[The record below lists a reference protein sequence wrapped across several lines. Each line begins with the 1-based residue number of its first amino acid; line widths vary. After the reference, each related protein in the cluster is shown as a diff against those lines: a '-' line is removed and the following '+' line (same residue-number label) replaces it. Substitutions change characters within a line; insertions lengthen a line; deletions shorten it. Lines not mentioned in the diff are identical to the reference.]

1 VSRCEKGETN
11 LDFTG
16 ARDSEWQWNPLGH
29 VQVCTSH
36 QTDNHARTAPLIF
49 YRPDALPAAQAAQP
63 SVKALKANTYRDTE
77 VYYQV
82 RQKTDQVCNMTTAF
96 TFITQLYLPELYDLI
111 KVSHWGTYDKTVN
124 MWLKMLQQLYAEII
138 CRSKQQ

>member
-1 VSRCEKGETN
+1 MSGSGIRWAMCKSAPRT
-11 LDFTG
+11 
-16 ARDSEWQWNPLGH
+16 R
-29 VQVCTSH
+29 
-36 QTDNHARTAPLIF
+36 QTTTPEPHHSFF

-96 TFITQLYLPELYDLI
+96 TFITQLCLPELYDLI